1 MKKEVA
7 PVLKQGKA
15 LETQLADARKKAEK
29 AALLEQAAKVVL
41 DRARKAAGQGVLLSE
56 KERAEIANEVGGWG
70 FRWREGRVE
79 VVCDLQRQSDPGHR
93 PCRKGCAWVRRP
105 MTQRCVPQVAL
116 PGRLALPRL
125 KLPCRALTRAVR
137 FLVNHLAASG
147 AFTHNHTI
155 ID

>member
-56 KERAEIANEVGGWG
+56 KERAEIANEVGGWDS
-70 FRWREGRVE
+70 RWRDGS
-79 VVCDLQRQSDPGHR
+79 VVFVGIAQRPLG
-93 PCRKGCAWVRRP
+93 
-105 MTQRCVPQVAL
+105 
-116 PGRLALPRL
+116 
-125 KLPCRALTRAVR
+125 CRALV
-137 FLVNHLAASG
+137 V
-147 AFTHNHTI
+147 
-155 ID
+155 